1 MSFGLGVASSPS
13 WNPDTNFAFLFSA
26 LRLVRLAR
34 DVNSVEPSPLEWI
47 SVSITCQS
55 WYRCSAVAPHL
66 KVKCKL
72 HNAKSKDP
80 IHSYFLSDTSKKWWP
95 TKQRERQRRW
105 FWGLWGDVEVRLHR
119 HLLPL
124 KRQQPCFALSCSWGR
139 THQLLEELGVRQRIC
154 LKKSAIE
161 VFE

>member
-34 DVNSVEPSPLEWI
+34 DVNSVELSPLEWI

-55 WYRCSAVAPHL
+55 WDQCSGASSQSEKQTAQYTMQ
-66 KVKCKL
+66 K
-72 HNAKSKDP
+72 AKIQFIVIFSA
-80 IHSYFLSDTSKKWWP
+80 ILLRNGGQQS
-95 TKQRERQRRW
+95 REIGRGADFEDFEETW
-105 FWGLWGDVEVRLHR
+105 EVRLHR

-154 LKKSAIE
+154 QKKIPRL
-161 VFE
+161 